1 MASLSDDEI
10 LDAVAYQMQTDR
22 DYRRQLEVAVQ
33 SKNDSWI
40 SRLVRFVVGALIEVG
55 RVVLAAITG
64 WFIPRQ
70 PSW

>member
-1 MASLSDDEI
+1 MASLSDEEI
-10 LDAVAYQMQTDR
+10 LDAVAYHMQADQ

-40 SRLVRFVVGALIEVG
+40 KRLIRVVVGALIEVG
-55 RVVLAAITG
+55 RAILAAVTG

-70 PSW
+70 PPW

>member
-1 MASLSDDEI
+1 MASLSDEEI
-10 LDAVAYQMQTDR
+10 LDAVARQMQTDQ

-40 SRLVRFVVGALIEVG
+40 KRLIRSVVGDLVELG
-55 RVVLAAITG
+55 RAVMAAVTG
-64 WFIPRQ
+64 WFMPRQ